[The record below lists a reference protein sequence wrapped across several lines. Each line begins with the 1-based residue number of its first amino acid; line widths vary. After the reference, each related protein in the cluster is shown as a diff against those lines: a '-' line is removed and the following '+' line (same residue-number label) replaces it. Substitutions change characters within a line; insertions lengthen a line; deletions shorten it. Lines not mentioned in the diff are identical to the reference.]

1 MELKKN
7 IAIATWY
14 GPANYGTGLQALA
27 LSHFLKQNNYNVC
40 FIEDCRTR
48 NINEQNEQKEN

>member
-1 MELKKN
+1 MKLKNN

-27 LSHFLKQNNYNVC
+27 LAQFLKQNNYNVF

-48 NINEQNEQKEN
+48 NRNKTFK

>member
-27 LSHFLKQNNYNVC
+27 LAQFLKQNNYNVF

-48 NINEQNEQKEN
+48 N